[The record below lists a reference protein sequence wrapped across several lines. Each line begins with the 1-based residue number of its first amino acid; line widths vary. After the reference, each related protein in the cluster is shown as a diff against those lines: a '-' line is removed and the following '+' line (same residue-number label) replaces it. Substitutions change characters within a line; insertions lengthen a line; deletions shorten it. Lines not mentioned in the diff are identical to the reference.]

1 MRCKRAYIEI
11 TNVCNLQCDFC
22 PGTARPPRFM
32 TPEEFRV
39 ILDRLNGSVGEVY
52 LHLMGEPLLH
62 PQLGE
67 ILDACE
73 EASMPVKL
81 TTNGTL
87 LRECGDLLCG
97 REMLRQINV
106 SIHCYSGNR
115 MKESYREYCGGV
127 FAFVQKLR
135 QSSQN
140 CVVML
145 RMWNEGAGEAAQQ
158 QRLETAEIIRA
169 EFGVDIT
176 QHTPHANGHP
186 LGHRYWI
193 QTAERFDWPSEDAP
207 DYGELGFCQ
216 GLRTHFGVLCDGTA
230 VPCCLDNEGTMALGN
245 LLQTPLEEILNGMA
259 ARAVY
264 DGFSARKAVTP
275 LCRRCG
281 YRTRFTPG
289 GQK

>member
-32 TPEEFRV
+32 SPEEFRTV
-39 ILDRLNGSVGEVY
+39 LRRLDGAVGEVY

-62 PQLGE
+62 PQLDE
-67 ILDACE
+67 ILNACE
-73 EASMPVKL
+73 EARMPVKL

-87 LRECGDLLCG
+87 LHQVGDVLCG
-97 REMLRQINV
+97 REMLKQINV
-106 SIHCYSGNR
+106 SLHCFSGNR
-115 MKESYREYCGGV
+115 LSETYEQYCAQV

-145 RMWNEGAGEAAQQ
+145 RMWNEGADAAAEQ
-158 QRLETAEIIRA
+158 QRRETADIIRT

-176 QHTPHANGHP
+176 LPTSHANGYQ
-186 LGHRYWI
+186 LGHRYWL
-193 QTAERFDWPSEDAP
+193 QMAERFDWPSVDAA
-207 DYGELGFCQ
+207 DHGEQGFCH

-245 LLQTPLEEILNGMA
+245 LFETPLEEILQSKA

-264 DGFSARKAVTP
+264 DGFSARRAVTP

-281 YRTRFTPG
+281 YRTRFTTG
-289 GQK
+289 GMT